1 MSEVSGVTDVIDVT
15 EEGSGKRFQ
24 PAQHRLWRDTFG
36 RLVFTDE
43 HGESHEGIVPAQPFP
58 IEAPGEN
65 VSLLDSEGHE
75 LAFIA
80 LISELDADS
89 RKLLMEE
96 IAQRDFIPV
105 IDRLMTVSTFSTPST
120 WQVRTDRGLTSFILK
135 GEEDIR
141 RLRGSGLLITD
152 SHGVTYRIEDMRVM
166 DRQSRRLLDRFL

>member
-1 MSEVSGVTDVIDVT
+1 MSELGEMIDET
-15 EEGSGKRFQ
+15 SGKQFQ
-24 PAQHRLWRDTFG
+24 PTQHRLWRDTFG

-43 HGESHEGIVPAQPFP
+43 HGQSHEGIVPAQPFP

-75 LAFIA
+75 LTFVAN
-80 LISELDADS
+80 ISELDADS

-105 IDRLMTVSTFSTPST
+105 IDRLVAVSTFSTPST
-120 WQVRTDRGLTSFILK
+120 WQVRTDRGITSFVLK

-141 RLRGSGLLITD
+141 RLRGTGLLITD
-152 SHGVTYRIEDMRVM
+152 SHGVTYRIEDMRAM
-166 DRQSRRLLDRFL
+166 DRHSRRLLDRFL

>member
-1 MSEVSGVTDVIDVT
+1 MSMTESREETSG
-15 EEGSGKRFQ
+15 RQFQ
-24 PAQHRLWRDTFG
+24 PGTHRLWRDTFG

-43 HGESHEGIVPAQPFP
+43 HGQSHEGIVPAQPFP

-65 VSLLDSEGHE
+65 VSLMDTDGHE
-75 LAFIA
+75 LAYVA
-80 LISELDADS
+80 RISELDADS

-105 IDRLMTVSTFSTPST
+105 IDRLMSVSTFATPST
-120 WQVRTDRGLTSFILK
+120 WLVRTDRGLTSFILK

-141 RLRGSGLLITD
+141 RLRGNGLLITD
-152 SHGVTYRIEDMRVM
+152 SHGVTYRIEDMRAM